1 MQYFRAYNL
10 ILMQKIISFII
21 KTIFILMLY
30 IHLKSY
36 SETKRCASAA
46 SLGQTLCLPNAPPA
60 IGFSLPSST
69 NLSCSSQVIV
79 SRQHGMARAPNPYRK
94 QQSSD
99 DCSRNDILFQDH
111 FRMISIVFY
120 MALKR
125 VKLLYLQLSTVDQ
138 LGISLLLRFLVHPKH
153 VRPFHQRYNLSMF

>member
-99 DCSRNDILFQDH
+99 DCSRNDILFQEH

-120 MALKR
+120 MALNT
-125 VKLLYLQLSTVDQ
+125 LEIY
-138 LGISLLLRFLVHPKH
+138 ISLAVSVLN
-153 VRPFHQRYNLSMF
+153 YYTCN